1 MSTKLKVGIIGAG
14 GIVRLA
20 HLGGWR
26 NNPNVEVV
34 GIADIDGKRA
44 RALATPFP
52 LPEAVCFLRLFAVY
66 QNSFSPDRHRRR

>member
-44 RALATPFP
+44 RALAT
-52 LPEAVCFLRLFAVY
+52 E
-66 QNSFSPDRHRRR
+66 